1 MTEQRIL
8 SRRTPGRTGLRR
20 IEVWIESLLFAG
32 RWLMAPI
39 YLGLLV
45 ILGAV
50 AVKFVE
56 ELVVTV
62 PLLLFMKE
70 REFVMFVLGLI
81 DLALIGNLA
90 LMVAFVGYENFVSK
104 LQTGDSED
112 RPAWMEHVDFSGLK
126 LKLLS
131 SIVAI
136 SAIHLLRTFFDIS
149 EPPERGRGVAARH
162 SSRLCGVGAV
172 ACLHGS
178 SERVSGVQA
187 RNPVR
192 GEPAL
197 VISAGARACQRNCG
211 RQMTPPERAKNKE
224 PTPSIS
230 RETSLRILVV
240 LFAILLI
247 ASIAYEVLYETS
259 L

>member
-20 IEVWIESLLFAG
+20 IEVWIESLLLAG

-45 ILGAV
+45 ILV

-112 RPAWMEHVDFSGLK
+112 RPAWVEHVDFSGLK
-126 LKLLS
+126 LKLLG

-149 EPPERGRGVAARH
+149 EPRKEDVAWQLAIH
-162 SSRLCGVGAV
+162 LGFM
-172 ACLHGS
+172 
-178 SERVSGVQA
+178 VSGLLLA
-187 RNPVR
+187 CMDRLSAF
-192 GEPAL
+192 PASRPETL
-197 VISAGARACQRNCG
+197 SAASR
-211 RQMTPPERAKNKE
+211 
-224 PTPSIS
+224 PS
-230 RETSLRILVV
+230 
-240 LFAILLI
+240 
-247 ASIAYEVLYETS
+247 
-259 L
+259 